1 MLSVLYDIV
10 ISPLVYLIE
19 LVFSLGYRITD
30 SAGLAIIGVSLAV
43 NLLCLPLYR
52 MADAA
57 QDAER
62 DRQKSM
68 KRWVDHINHHF
79 SGDERVMVLQTYYRL
94 RHYHPAQALT
104 GSLSLLLQIP
114 FFIAAYSYLSNLTL
128 LRGVSFLFLPN
139 LETPDGLLRIGGL
152 ALNFMPILMTA
163 FNAVSTAIYTRGHR
177 VWEKVQAYGLAIVFL
192 VLLYDSPS
200 GLVFYWTC
208 NQIFSLGKNVFM
220 KVVPHPRKWALLL
233 AQACVL
239 GACGWLAVTGKLIT
253 PRRVIVVLLALAVF
267 EALWV
272 KAYRKDANDMPAQ
285 QEASTSI
292 SNEKRVTAQFIA
304 SGMLLTVLLGALIPS
319 ALIADSPTEF
329 MTGSESPLRYIL
341 HTTSV
346 WAGVFLLWW
355 GTYFALSDIESR
367 KKHALFISVLCG
379 ICLIDYFAFGR
390 NLGTITT
397 ALKFD
402 GGVKYSTRE
411 QLLNLAM
418 LSVLVVGIVALW
430 EKKRQIVLPMTCIL
444 AISLSAMSMLNFHSI
459 SRAVAK
465 EQVARQESSESL
477 ILADGT
483 PRQIFHLSRTKKNVV
498 VVFLDRAI
506 SGFLPYIM
514 AERPELKAQFDGFTY
529 YPNTL
534 SHGCYTNYGAPGL
547 YGGYEY
553 VPSEMN
559 AHTDETLAEK
569 HNEAMLL
576 MPTLM
581 SESGFRTTVVDP
593 PYAGSYRWTPDL
605 SLYDNLPETEAISV
619 KGAYTQ
625 LVQQRLGIASASHLN
640 RNFVYYALFKVA
652 PEAMQRRIYDKGR
665 YLIPSRYTYPRR
677 SLMNE
682 LSVLELLPEL
692 TDASS
697 SRGGFILLCNN
708 TTHEEDFL
716 QLPDYE
722 MSSTV
727 NNTGLEDY
735 SRFNLNGISLANMT
749 NDYQRSH
756 YHVNAAA
763 LIRLGKWF
771 DWMREQ
777 GVWDNTRVIVVSDH
791 GRDLAARTDW
801 IFDDYLDVMKVNPLL
816 MVKDFNA
823 TGFTTSNEFMTN
835 ADVPTL
841 AMSGV
846 VDTPVNPFTDSPVNS
861 SAKTENNQLVTLT
874 EHFDTSMSTNNGTM
888 FDTSDAP
895 WYSVHDNI
903 FDRSDWTRYDTYE
916 EASEAVSK

>member
-62 DRQKSM
+62 DRQNSM
-68 KRWVDHINHHF
+68 KKWVDHINHHF
-79 SGDERVMVLQTYYRL
+79 SGDERVMVLQAYYRL
-94 RHYHPAQALT
+94 RHYHPAQALM

-139 LETPDGLLRIGGL
+139 LEAPDALLSIGGF

-220 KVVPHPRKWALLL
+220 KIVPNPRKWALLL

-239 GACGWLAVTGKLIT
+239 GAGGWLAMTGRLMR
-253 PRRVIVVLLALAVF
+253 PRRIIVVLVALVVF
-267 EALWV
+267 EVLWARAYKQ
-272 KAYRKDANDMPAQ
+272 KAAGVSAQ
-285 QEASTSI
+285 QDTDAATADK
-292 SNEKRVTAQFIA
+292 KRITAQFVAA
-304 SGMLLTVLLGALIPS
+304 SVLLTVLLGALIPS
-319 ALIADSPTEF
+319 ALIADSPAEF
-329 MTGSESPLRYIL
+329 MTSSESPLRYIL

-355 GTYFALSDIESR
+355 GTYFALSDVESR
-367 KKHALFISVLCG
+367 RKRALVASVLCG

-390 NLGTITT
+390 NLGTIT
-397 ALKFD
+397 AELKFD
-402 GGVKYSTRE
+402 GGVKYAVKE
-411 QLLNLAM
+411 QLFNLAALTA
-418 LSVLVVGIVALW
+418 LSIGIVALW
-430 EKKRQIVLPMTCIL
+430 KKRRQLVLPATCIL
-444 AISLSAMSMLNFHSI
+444 AISLSVMSVVNLQGI
-459 SRAVAK
+459 SAAVAEDRAER
-465 EQVARQESSESL
+465 EQSSEGL
-477 ILADGT
+477 MLADGT
-483 PRQIFHLSRTKKNVV
+483 PRPIFHLSRTKQNVV

-506 SGFLPYIM
+506 SDFVPYIM

-534 SHGCYTNYGAPGL
+534 SHGWFTNFGAPGL
-547 YGGYEY
+547 YGGYDY
-553 VPSEMN
+553 VPSAMN
-559 AHTDETLAEK
+559 ERTDETLPEK

-593 PYAGSYRWTPDL
+593 PYAGNYEWVTDL
-605 SLYDNLPETEAISV
+605 SLYDNLSDTEALSV

-625 LVQQRLGIASASHLN
+625 YVQQRLGISSASHLD
-640 RNFVYYALFKVA
+640 RNLVYYALFKAA
-652 PEAMQRRIYDKGR
+652 PEAVQRRIYDKGR
-665 YLIPSRYTYPRR
+665 YLIPNRYSYP
-677 SLMNE
+677 SATLMND
-682 LSVLELLPEL
+682 LSTLEVLPEL
-692 TDASS
+692 TDTSS
-697 SRGGFILLCNN
+697 DQGGFVLFCND
-708 TTHEEDFL
+708 TTHDPDFL

-722 MSSTV
+722 MSSSV
-727 NNTGLEDY
+727 NNAGLEDY
-735 SRFNLNGISLANMT
+735 SRFTLDGISLANMKD
-749 NDYQRSH
+749 DYQLTH

-777 GVWDNTRVIVVSDH
+777 GVYDNTRIIVVSDH
-791 GRDLAARTDW
+791 GRNLEARPDW
-801 IFDDYLDVMKVNPLL
+801 IFDDYLDVMRVNPLL

-823 TGFTTSNEFMTN
+823 TGFTTSDEFMTN

-841 AMSGV
+841 AMTGV
-846 VDTPVNPFTDSPVNS
+846 IDSPVNPFTGNPVDS
-861 SAKTENNQLVTLT
+861 SAKTEQDQLVTL
-874 EHFDTSMSTNNGTM
+874 SMNYHVGSNNGVQ

-903 FDRSDWTRYDTYE
+903 FDQDDWTRYDTYE
-916 EASEAVSK
+916 EAAEAIAR